1 MNDLALAKSANFGQV
16 QCDFYRNSLNEI
28 LMTREQIGAALE
40 YTSPADAIRK
50 IHERHKSRLDKFSVQ
65 DKLAGTDGKQYLTY
79 LYTAKGLYEICR
91 WSQQPKADAF
101 MDWAW
106 DVIEDIRKHGAYAT
120 DDVIDNI
127 LKNPDFGIKLLTELK
142 QEREEK
148 KALEFANKQKDQL
161 IGELKPKADYVDKI
175 LKNTGLVTITQIAK
189 DYGMSGEKMNSLLHE
204 LGVQYKQ
211 SGQWLLYTKYQDK
224 GYTHSQTVD
233 ITRSD
238 GRPDIKMN
246 TKWTQ
251 KGRLFLYDLLKV
263 NGLLPVIERKEEQAS

>member
-1 MNDLALAKSANFGQV
+1 MNDLQVFNNPEFGQV
-16 QCDFYRNSLNEI
+16 RTVVINNEPFFIAKDISNI
-28 LMTREQIGAALE
+28 LGYSDAEAMFRRIDEEDQTLVTGQNLQNVGFEIPSRGLKAINESGLYAAVL
-40 YTSPADAIRK
+40 S
-50 IHERHKSRLDKFSVQ
+50 S
-65 DKLAGTDGKQYLTY
+65 KLP
-79 LYTAKGLYEICR
+79 TAKKFKHWVTSEVLP
-91 WSQQPKADAF
+91 S
-101 MDWAW
+101 
-106 DVIEDIRKHGAYAT
+106 IRKHGAYAT